1 MTQKNITFAQET
13 NMFLIYL
20 IIKIVLSED
29 MLIVVL
35 IDMYTCRSMYVSI

>member
-20 IIKIVLSED
+20 VIKIVLSED
-29 MLIVVL
+29 MLMVVL
-35 IDMYTCRSMYVSI
+35 IDM